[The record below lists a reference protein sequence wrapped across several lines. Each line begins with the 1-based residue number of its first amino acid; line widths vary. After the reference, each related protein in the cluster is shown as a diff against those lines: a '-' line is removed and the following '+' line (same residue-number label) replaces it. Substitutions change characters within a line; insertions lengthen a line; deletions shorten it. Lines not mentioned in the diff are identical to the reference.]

1 MALHQFIQRLL
12 LIGVHL
18 EPLARTPTPSP
29 PAALTPLIEAIAPC
43 HRAFDERALDYGH
56 RYRSGF
62 CRGFGAILLLRAIGV
77 LLAVRPLA
85 LGWDS
90 PGHRLHSYAALWAAG
105 EVLVIGTVFAIYW
118 WGHRRRWHSWWLAAR
133 TTAELTWYLPMLAP
147 LLDLTSPAAEANWY
161 LRVFEPG
168 QRVSAADDE
177 VAAQCARSEPLA
189 RKLLENAWSDPEFIA
204 GYARWTI
211 EILEQQRH
219 YHRSVATRQQ
229 ALLHRVHLVTTWL
242 FGLTGLGALLHL
254 AVHSIWLS
262 VITTFFPALGASLH
276 GAIAQSE
283 AYRLGTTSERLVT
296 KLEGAIDRVRA
307 ATRASASSGE
317 VAPLKVSIRDAI
329 ALILEEHKDWYL
341 LVQPHRLHLA

>member
-1 MALHQFIQRLL
+1 MPLHQAIQRLL

-43 HRAFDERALDYGH
+43 HRAFDERAIDYGH
-56 RYRSGF
+56 RYRSSF
-62 CRGFGAILLLRAIGV
+62 WAIYVLSAIAV
-77 LLAVRPLA
+77 LFAVLPLA

-90 PGHRLHSYAALWAAG
+90 PGHRLHSYGALWAVG

-118 WGHRRRWHSWWLAAR
+118 WGHRLRWHSWWLKAR

-147 LLDLTSPAAEANWY
+147 LLDLTTAAAEANWY
-161 LRVFEPG
+161 LRVFDPG
-168 QRVSAADDE
+168 QPVSAADDE

-189 RKLLENAWSDPEFIA
+189 RKLLVNAWSDREFVA

-219 YHRSVATRQQ
+219 YHHCVATRQH
-229 ALLHRVHLVTTWL
+229 ALLNRVHRVTAWL

-283 AYRLGTTSERLVT
+283 AHRLGTTSERLTT

-307 ATRASASSGE
+307 ATQASASSGE
-317 VAPLKVSIRDAI
+317 VASLKVSIRYAI